1 MKRIIIPFLMAAIL
15 FDACAPKT
23 PVTRKDSTVDNY
35 FGTEV
40 ADPYRWLED
49 DASAETA
56 VWVEAQ
62 NKVTDHY
69 LKGIPFRAK
78 LLERLKQVSNYEKV
92 GAPAK
97 RKNGKWYFYRNDG
110 LQNQSVLYEM
120 DSPDAEARVFLDPNT
135 LSEDGTVA
143 LKGVY
148 FSNDGKY
155 AAYTISR
162 SGSDWEE
169 IYVMDAETRE
179 LLEDHIVWA
188 KFTGA
193 AWYKDGFY
201 YSAYDAPA
209 GDGHEFSGKNEVHKV

>member
-56 VWVEAQ
+56 AWVEAQ

-110 LQNQSVLYEM
+110 LQNQRR
-120 DSPDAEARVFLDPNT
+120 PA
-135 LSEDGTVA
+135 
-143 LKGVY
+143 
-148 FSNDGKY
+148 FSW
-155 AAYTISR
+155 TP
-162 SGSDWEE
+162 
-169 IYVMDAETRE
+169 T
-179 LLEDHIVWA
+179 
-188 KFTGA
+188 
-193 AWYKDGFY
+193 
-201 YSAYDAPA
+201 P
-209 GDGHEFSGKNEVHKV
+209 